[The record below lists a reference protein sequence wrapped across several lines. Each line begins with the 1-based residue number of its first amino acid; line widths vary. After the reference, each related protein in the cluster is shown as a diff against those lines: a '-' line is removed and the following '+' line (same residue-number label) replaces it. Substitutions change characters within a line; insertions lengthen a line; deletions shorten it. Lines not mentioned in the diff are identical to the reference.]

1 MSGTTLESSPFRD
14 DPLCNLYAGFFR
26 FSTHVLLRDSLIT
39 VGVNFWYSLSKQLN
53 YYTTLKTMKEVLNRP
68 PKPEELKTV
77 LSETELAYF
86 EALILQKREDTQR
99 ELEFLLNSLEEQRS
113 ADDDDASSIDHHM
126 SDMGSI
132 EESLDLTNRLV
143 ERNRKFINELNR
155 ALERIQNGTYGIC
168 RATGQP
174 IEKERLE
181 FAPHTRYS
189 IAAKNSGLD
198 KRVVMS

>member
-1 MSGTTLESSPFRD
+1 M
-14 DPLCNLYAGFFR
+14 
-26 FSTHVLLRDSLIT
+26 
-39 VGVNFWYSLSKQLN
+39 
-53 YYTTLKTMKEVLNRP
+53 MKEVLKKP
-68 PKPEELKTV
+68 PTRDELKTV

-86 EALILQKREDTQR
+86 EALIIQKREDTQK

-132 EESLDLTNRLV
+132 EESLDLTNRLI
-143 ERNRKFINELNR
+143 ERNKKFINELNR
-155 ALERIQNGTYGIC
+155 ALERIENGTYGIC

>member
-1 MSGTTLESSPFRD
+1 MM
-14 DPLCNLYAGFFR
+14 N
-26 FSTHVLLRDSLIT
+26 
-39 VGVNFWYSLSKQLN
+39 
-53 YYTTLKTMKEVLNRP
+53 EVVNRP
-68 PKPEELKTV
+68 PTREELKTV

-86 EALILQKREDTQR
+86 EALILQKREDTQK
-99 ELEFLLNSLEEQRS
+99 ELEFLMNSLEEQRS
-113 ADDDDASSIDHHM
+113 SDDDDSSSIDHHM

-132 EESLDLTNRLV
+132 EESLDLTNRLI
-143 ERNRKFINELNR
+143 ERNLKFISELNR
-155 ALERIQNGTYGIC
+155 ALERIKNGTYGIC

-181 FAPHTRYS
+181 FAPHTRYC

>member
-1 MSGTTLESSPFRD
+1 
-14 DPLCNLYAGFFR
+14 
-26 FSTHVLLRDSLIT
+26 
-39 VGVNFWYSLSKQLN
+39 
-53 YYTTLKTMKEVLNRP
+53 MKEVTSR
-68 PKPEELKTV
+68 PKPEAFKTV

-86 EALILQKREDTQR
+86 EALIMQKREDTTN
-99 ELEFLLNSLEEQRS
+99 ELEYLMNSLEEQRS

-132 EESLDLTNRLV
+132 EESLHLTNRLI
-143 ERNRKFINELNR
+143 ERNIKFINELNR
-155 ALERIQNGTYGIC
+155 ALERIHNGTYGIC

>member
-1 MSGTTLESSPFRD
+1 MK
-14 DPLCNLYAGFFR
+14 
-26 FSTHVLLRDSLIT
+26 V
-39 VGVNFWYSLSKQLN
+39 SK
-53 YYTTLKTMKEVLNRP
+53 RP
-68 PKPEELKTV
+68 TPEDLKTV
-77 LSETELAYF
+77 LNETELAYF
-86 EALILQKREDTQR
+86 EALIIQKREDATK
-99 ELEFLLNSLEEQRS
+99 ELEYLMNSLEELRS
-113 ADDDDASSIDHHM
+113 SDDDDSSSIDHHM

-132 EESLDLTNRLV
+132 EESLDLTNRLI
-143 ERNRKFINELNR
+143 ERNIKFINELNR
-155 ALERIQNGTYGIC
+155 ALERIHNGTYGIC